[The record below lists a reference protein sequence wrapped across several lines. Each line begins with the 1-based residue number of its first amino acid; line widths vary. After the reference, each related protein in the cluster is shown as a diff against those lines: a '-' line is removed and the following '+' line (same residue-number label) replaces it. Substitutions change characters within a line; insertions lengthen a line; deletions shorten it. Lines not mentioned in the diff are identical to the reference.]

1 MTPKVSVIV
10 PVYNVEKYLSRC
22 MDSILNQTLKD
33 IEIILVD
40 DKSPDNSP
48 QMCDEYTKVDKRVKV
63 IHKPINEGLGFA
75 RNTGLSIAQG
85 EYVAF
90 IDSDD
95 FVTLDYFETLYNL
108 AKLQDYDAV
117 YSEFNNQYYP
127 GYTIIEKPEAE
138 YCNKKEVETLMLD
151 MIGPEPSF
159 PSDVKFQVSSCKVL
173 YAKAVIDAN
182 NLRFKSEREFIS
194 EDLLFNLEFLKCCQ
208 KVKYVPM
215 RLYYYCLN
223 GASLSHTYKPE
234 IWTKLQ
240 KMLSGIQNLKSDIS
254 NQTEFD
260 LRIQRLTLFYVRG
273 ALSSELF
280 QNKQNP
286 SKRKSISRILSDKV
300 LAEALKSY
308 PGNQLPWKHKLFF
321 YALKY
326 KSYSA
331 IYSLLFL
338 QHIR

>member
-1 MTPKVSVIV
+1 MMTPKVSIII
-10 PVYNVEKYLSRC
+10 PVYKVEKYLSRC
-22 MDSILNQTLKD
+22 MDSILNQTLKN

-40 DKSPDNSP
+40 DKSPDKSP
-48 QMCDEYTKVDKRVKV
+48 QMCDEYTKVDKRIKV
-63 IHKPINEGLGFA
+63 IHKPVNEGLGFA
-75 RNTGLSIAQG
+75 RNTGLSMAQG

-108 AKLQDYDAV
+108 AKQQEYDTV

-138 YCNKKEVETLMLD
+138 YHNKDVETLMLD

-159 PSDVKFQVSSCKVL
+159 PSDVKFQVSSCKAL

-182 NLRFKSEREFIS
+182 NLRFKSERDFIS

-208 KVKYVPM
+208 KVKYVPL

-240 KMLSGIQNLKSDIS
+240 KMLSGIHELKSVFS
-254 NQTEFD
+254 NQEEFN
-260 LRIQRLTLFYVRG
+260 LRIQRLTIFYVRG

-286 SKRKSISRILSDKV
+286 SKRKTVTRILSDKV
-300 LAEALKSY
+300 VAEALKSY
-308 PGNQLPWKHKLFF
+308 PGNSLPWKHRLFF